1 LATRARSSPQDRST
15 KQEASLKKK
24 GVSSLTNKLIVAFA
38 LLIGLAAASY
48 FFPIVPALQ
57 HLCTWVG
64 SLGLLGVLLLA
75 LFLAI
80 GSVLF
85 LPASPFIIAGAA
97 VFGFPL
103 GVAGA
108 LTGIALGASGGFC
121 LSRWFLRKEISAQFR
136 KHATFRAIDMAI
148 EKEGWK
154 IVILLRLCPIPFG
167 LANYLYGLSAV
178 RFRPYLIA
186 SLIGGLPSLLL
197 YCQLGSAG
205 KAGGTRDQ
213 YSRNGL
219 RDRFSTVV
227 RSQSSPEIRTRFHSF
242 GLVLNRT
249 FPFLRSR
256 PNRSRLR
263 FVFPDRHKNTT

>member
-15 KQEASLKKK
+15 KQEASLKK

-205 KAGGTRDQ
+205 KAGLDALASGHLGRSTGELVVLGT
-213 YSRNGL
+213 SVVA
-219 RDRFSTVV
+219 TVCAIV
-227 RSQSSPEIRTRFHSF
+227 LVPLFARRAVQKYAHVSIPSVSS
-242 GLVLNRT
+242 
-249 FPFLRSR
+249 
-256 PNRSRLR
+256 
-263 FVFPDRHKNTT
+263 